1 MKIHLVCYT
10 FDKNIKEI
18 NPEQKKEIEF
28 YKYLINFLDLR
39 DKLVF
44 LCDSKEELNNDEIKN
59 LLSKFDIEENDE
71 MYEKRKAYSNKT
83 FFINN
88 EIIYETNNNSDT
100 EKEWE
105 IMKDKMKEIREIIK
119 NEQMKELKKNEFFNF
134 LLNNNESK
142 VEEYFNKLKRLENKD
157 KYYFLYFLRRNKI

>member
-18 NPEQKKEIEF
+18 NQEQKKEIEF

-59 LLSKFDIEENDE
+59 LLSKFNIEENDE
-71 MYEKRKAYSNKT
+71 MYEERKAYSNKT